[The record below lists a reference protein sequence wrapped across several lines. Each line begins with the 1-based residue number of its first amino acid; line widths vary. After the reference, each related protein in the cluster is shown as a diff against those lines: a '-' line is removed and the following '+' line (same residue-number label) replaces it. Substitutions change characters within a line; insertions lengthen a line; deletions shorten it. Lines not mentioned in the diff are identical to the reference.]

1 MRSVRGH
8 LINEVQL
15 KKASSMA
22 DHVVITPED
31 AAADMQRCIDLNNA
45 WNASIAEIR
54 NERLFNRKMERE
66 MIIAKNLELKRE
78 RVGKERL
85 VASEAVQSEK
95 VRCISCDVMSCVTL
109 VFFFDGNIGTVKD
122 VHSEGG
128 LGPSDRICTSQS
140 SRL

>member
-1 MRSVRGH
+1 
-8 LINEVQL
+8 
-15 KKASSMA
+15 MA

-109 VFFFDGNIGTVKD
+109 VFLSMET
-122 VHSEGG
+122 
-128 LGPSDRICTSQS
+128 
-140 SRL
+140 